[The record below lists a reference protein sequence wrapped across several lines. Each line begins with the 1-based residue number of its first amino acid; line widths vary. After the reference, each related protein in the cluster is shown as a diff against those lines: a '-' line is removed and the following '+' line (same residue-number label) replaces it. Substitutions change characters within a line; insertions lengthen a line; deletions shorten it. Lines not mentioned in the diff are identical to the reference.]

1 MPLSKTIRTRPEPI
15 QALNEAFEQ
24 WLDNPTDDAIRSTYR
39 GAFKD
44 FLDYIL
50 DQVTRITA
58 QNEIEIR
65 RIMAEQVAA
74 NKKRIE
80 VLEDRNTDIQYSLNL
95 LHELFDYIDIYIAVV
110 VNEVLQAKDGQG
122 NEMAQES
129 TQDDVLLDEGSAV

>member
-129 TQDDVLLDEGSAV
+129 TQDVLPDEGGAV